1 MPESID
7 RLFVEIVANMEP
19 FIETLQEGID
29 KGITIAETGAK
40 ITGDAYSQLI
50 GPIKEMLAEVE
61 EAQRKAFGQVDIRA
75 LAGVKENLLGIID
88 LGVKQGRSVQDVMSN
103 MQAATN
109 GYNKSLGDSNS
120 LMGLVNAV
128 SSKLGFNIGGLASKF
143 GTAAGALGLL
153 TVALKGFIDL
163 VKESIVVALRFQKSQ
178 VNLIR
183 QVNKFR
189 AASDDEALTLG
200 VVQEKV
206 EELGKTYGIGELRAE
221 ALIATTLKMT
231 RELGLT
237 GEKALQLS
245 EDAAIL
251 AASTDDAESSM
262 RALVRFMRTGMSRGL
277 VNLGISIKDTAVQE
291 KAFEHGIYKAVDA
304 IDAETKALLIAEI
317 ITEKA
322 AEAAEDAA
330 LAAKTFEGRMA
341 SARDEVDKSKAAFG
355 DLFTPLQT
363 GIVETGTKIQT
374 FIIDLLTSAG
384 KSAIRFFVTFRS
396 GWRAFGDWLDQQG
409 EKASVQRGTGPR
421 GTVTPADR
429 EKWARE
435 GRPEQE
441 EQKSFEQLFLEEL
454 TEAALE
460 TEKALRLLETGG
472 VDLGEQ
478 PTKELTAAE
487 QAMEDFRDSV
497 IEAYPDIVKGMAE
510 ITAESILAANTI
522 EKTFQDALQ
531 DIDLDFSQ
539 RRIDAERDLNRDLAD
554 IDEESNESRI
564 QATVDAQVEEF
575 RTVEDHKLALIELE
589 QQYLMDLEDAVRE
602 RDARQVLLLQRN
614 FNVEKGQLEV
624 ATDVKLKRQRED
636 FQLRLQEIERQRKI
650 QRAERFEEYE
660 EERADLLV
668 EEERKRADAE
678 TTRNRALDD
687 LKIANKAREDALY
700 ASFINQNTITTLGL
714 QAMLDT
720 MAEFLG
726 PGGYM
731 DGIYAYAAAQAA
743 ALNLA
748 PPTMPTWGSPLG
760 QSGQPT
766 TGAFSPYSYRV
777 SGHQRGGSFIATS
790 PELIKVGEGSPERV
804 SVTPLSASTGMP
816 KVGGGAGQ
824 SKTTIEIGIDL
835 SAGLEG
841 EIIDQ
846 AMGELADVFVKL
858 NQGQRRAT
866 R

>member
-1 MPESID
+1 MPEPID
-7 RLFVEIVANMEP
+7 RLFVEIIANMEP
-19 FIETLQEGID
+19 FIQTLQEGMD
-29 KGITIAETGAK
+29 KGIDIAKVGAK
-40 ITGDAYSQLI
+40 MTGDAYSELI

-61 EAQRKAFGQVDIRA
+61 EAQRRAFGQVDVEA
-75 LAGVKENLLGIID
+75 LAGVKRSLIGIAD
-88 LGVKQGRSVQDVMSN
+88 AGVKQGRSVEEVMGN
-103 MQAATN
+103 MRSAVDSYN
-109 GYNKSLGDSNS
+109 GGLKESNS
-120 LMGLVNAV
+120 IMGLVNAV
-128 SSKLGFNIGGLASKF
+128 SSKLGVNLAGLASQF
-143 GTAAGALGLL
+143 GTTAGALALVTLGL
-153 TVALKGFIDL
+153 KKFIDL
-163 VKESIVVALRFQKSQ
+163 VQESIVVALRFQKSQ

-189 AASDDEALTLG
+189 AASNDEALTLE
-200 VVQEKV
+200 VVEEKV
-206 EELGKTYGIGELRAE
+206 EELGKTYGIGTLRAE

-262 RALVRFMRTGMSRGL
+262 RALVRFMRTGVSRGL

-322 AEAAEDAA
+322 AEAAKDAA
-330 LAAKTFEGRMA
+330 LAAGTFEGRMA
-341 SARDEVDKSKAAFG
+341 SARDEVDQSKAAFG

-363 GIVETGTKIQT
+363 ALVEAGALIQTKI
-374 FIIDLLTSAG
+374 IDMLTSAG

-396 GWRAFGDWLDQQG
+396 GWRALGDWLNQQG
-409 EKASVQRGTGPR
+409 EEGRAQMGTGPR
-421 GTVTPADR
+421 GTITPADR
-429 EKWARE
+429 EKWAKE

-441 EQKSFEQLFLEEL
+441 KQKSFQEIFLEEL
-454 TEAALE
+454 TAAALE
-460 TEKALRLLETGG
+460 TEEALRLLETGG

-478 PTKELTAAE
+478 PTEEISATE
-487 QAMEDFRDSV
+487 QALLDFKDSV
-497 IEAYPDIVKGMAE
+497 MEAYPDIVKGLAE
-510 ITAESILAANTI
+510 IASESVIAANAI
-522 EKTFQDALQ
+522 EKTFQEAMQ

-554 IDEESNESRI
+554 IDQESNESRI
-564 QATVDAQVEEF
+564 QATIDAQVEEA
-575 RTVEDHKLALIELE
+575 RTIEDHKQALVELE

-614 FNVEKGQLEV
+614 FNVEKGQLETS
-624 ATDVKLKRQRED
+624 TDIRLKRQRED
-636 FQLRLQEIERQRKI
+636 FQLRLQEIERQRQI
-650 QRAERFEEYE
+650 QRAERLEEYE
-660 EERADLLV
+660 EERVDLLM
-668 EEERKRADAE
+668 EEDRRRADAE
-678 TTRNRALDD
+678 LARLRSLED

-700 ASFINQNTITTLGL
+700 ASFINQNTITSLGL

-731 DGIYAYAAAQAA
+731 DEIYAYATAQAA

-748 PPTMPTWGSPLG
+748 PPTMPTWDSPLG
-760 QSGQPT
+760 GSGQPT
-766 TGAFSPYSYRV
+766 SGAFSPYSYRA

-824 SKTTIEIGIDL
+824 SKTTVEIGIDL

-841 EIIDQ
+841 EIVDQ
-846 AMGELADVFVKL
+846 AMGELADVLVKL
-858 NQGQRRAT
+858 NQGQKRAT